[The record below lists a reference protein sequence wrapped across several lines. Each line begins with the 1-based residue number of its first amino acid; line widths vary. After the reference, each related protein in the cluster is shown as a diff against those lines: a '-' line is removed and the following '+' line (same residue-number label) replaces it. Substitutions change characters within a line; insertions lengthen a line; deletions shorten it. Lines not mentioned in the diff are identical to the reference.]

1 MWCMSALA
9 ILMQRYTST
18 GELIAIDD
26 LIIDEDRDVNAR
38 YRAIRYATA
47 AVLYLDVH
55 STAML
60 ASKNEYSDQNVIKHR
75 LWRVADF
82 VLQAC
87 VHVVF
92 RTVVIDWAIEE
103 LLAYHRS
110 WNTDRLSFWQDLSI
124 VPPRSSHKGA
134 RAYGDREADV
144 EKYSGRACAAQELQR
159 TSVFAILNAPLQ
171 PGEVRHRIAVR
182 GDGNRVVA
190 HLELSGAEEV
200 ADAAYAFGVA
210 NGDALDAVH
219 GFLLFELDLWFGDWF
234 PPALVEALCGAL
246 AHPLWPCGEAPVAR
260 TVPINMGAETGK
272 VGDLVL
278 REDEEAA
285 DAIALF
291 AKDREEITAHAKK
304 QLYASVCGGNEKRKY
319 RSSRSDPPLACGR
332 LKWVV
337 DVMPIRGPFGPGG
350 RQALVGNLEITDGAE
365 AHDLAWHFSKD
376 KGCEGCPFYKQLA
389 ANLCENPLVSCTRNK
404 AVVWTALVDVATL
417 ETLGWPPP
425 YGNVHLESEG
435 LFGPDARLLRRSLTA
450 LACSPDYGLAPETLC
465 ARAEEILASA
475 DVERPGA
482 AKTMVF
488 NYTTPRA
495 FDDRPCGDAVD
506 RRRAYDEQVVVRDV
520 ACAPKEEKRGHG
532 FKSKRRRPPGSKRRD
547 DDDDD
552 DGDDALTRMKKRR
565 DRDRK
570 ERGLPPIDDATSRT
584 AAPPDDDGDG
594 GDDANATNA
603 TAPAPAPNATTPWC
617 ASATQRLVDLNVTA
631 IDAAVADAC
640 AATIFDFGIEGWGG
654 PGFMQALGARN
665 DSEADR
671 RGVQQGMKLRKAVAA
686 RANGTRVAA
695 ELEFLVVND
704 QDRFLQKGGPDD
716 KGGPVIVYEGMTAS
730 DAVYAACLPNELI
743 QPNYTKLGVQRRF
756 LAELCR
762 PQHRVPLR
770 GPPAPGCEDLN
781 ATTGAPIYAPRFLL
795 FEMPLQFGGMT
806 HTFRY
811 YPDDWPP
818 CPGEYN
824 PTAWSVP
831 DTTLHWPFG
840 ADEATL
846 EALSLALG
854 GEDPLP
860 KLTNASCAPAIERF
874 AASVCSAAAAPPGC
888 DVDLLNIAKQ
898 YLQQAM
904 EHRWFEKATPD
915 GVDLYL
921 ALGAPRDSDN
931 DTIVDS
937 RRVASELGAA
947 ELFETLLKGAQRL
960 RERAAALRAA
970 ARALLES
977 ANATA
982 TACAEFNHW
991 FGCLFVNLT
1000 ADAFADS
1007 LLEKVDAPSALLAA
1021 ADALAADPARFPDG
1035 DAAAALA
1042 ELADAGCVQS
1052 STLELTKAGKDEVLD
1067 ELALLARRRAAAAED
1082 RPWGRL
1088 AARVGRAR
1096 AGAPLVARAVA
1107 ADALETCRARAALA
1121 DDLLRQAADAA
1132 VEANHTIRA
1141 LEKPVGEVSKRAWAS
1156 TGADTLADE
1165 TNRDCATGPAARSSA
1180 PAASATRPTGH
1191 AHHVR
1196 ELRNMKVRRDSEVHA
1211 KLQFR
1216 FSN

>member
-1 MWCMSALA
+1 
-9 ILMQRYTST
+9 
-18 GELIAIDD
+18 
-26 LIIDEDRDVNAR
+26 
-38 YRAIRYATA
+38 
-47 AVLYLDVH
+47 
-55 STAML
+55 
-60 ASKNEYSDQNVIKHR
+60 
-75 LWRVADF
+75 
-82 VLQAC
+82 
-87 VHVVF
+87 
-92 RTVVIDWAIEE
+92 
-103 LLAYHRS
+103 
-110 WNTDRLSFWQDLSI
+110 
-124 VPPRSSHKGA
+124 
-134 RAYGDREADV
+134 
-144 EKYSGRACAAQELQR
+144 
-159 TSVFAILNAPLQ
+159 
-171 PGEVRHRIAVR
+171 
-182 GDGNRVVA
+182 
-190 HLELSGAEEV
+190 
-200 ADAAYAFGVA
+200 
-210 NGDALDAVH
+210 
-219 GFLLFELDLWFGDWF
+219 
-234 PPALVEALCGAL
+234 
-246 AHPLWPCGEAPVAR
+246 
-260 TVPINMGAETGK
+260 
-272 VGDLVL
+272 
-278 REDEEAA
+278 
-285 DAIALF
+285 
-291 AKDREEITAHAKK
+291 
-304 QLYASVCGGNEKRKY
+304 
-319 RSSRSDPPLACGR
+319 
-332 LKWVV
+332 
-337 DVMPIRGPFGPGG
+337 
-350 RQALVGNLEITDGAE
+350 
-365 AHDLAWHFSKD
+365 
-376 KGCEGCPFYKQLA
+376 
-389 ANLCENPLVSCTRNK
+389 
-404 AVVWTALVDVATL
+404 
-417 ETLGWPPP
+417 
-425 YGNVHLESEG
+425 
-435 LFGPDARLLRRSLTA
+435 
-450 LACSPDYGLAPETLC
+450 
-465 ARAEEILASA
+465 
-475 DVERPGA
+475 
-482 AKTMVF
+482 
-488 NYTTPRA
+488 
-495 FDDRPCGDAVD
+495 
-506 RRRAYDEQVVVRDV
+506 
-520 ACAPKEEKRGHG
+520 
-532 FKSKRRRPPGSKRRD
+532 
-547 DDDDD
+547 
-552 DGDDALTRMKKRR
+552 
-565 DRDRK
+565 
-570 ERGLPPIDDATSRT
+570 
-584 AAPPDDDGDG
+584 
-594 GDDANATNA
+594 
-603 TAPAPAPNATTPWC
+603 
-617 ASATQRLVDLNVTA
+617 
-631 IDAAVADAC
+631 
-640 AATIFDFGIEGWGG
+640 
-654 PGFMQALGARN
+654 MQALGARN

-671 RGVQQGMKLRKAVAA
+671 RGVQQGMKLRKVDGVAVRDQDTVRAALRDKAVAA
-686 RANGTRVAA
+686 RANGTKVAA

-716 KGGPVIVYEGMTAS
+716 KGGPVIVYEGATAS

-770 GPPAPGCEDLN
+770 GPPAPGCEDLD
-781 ATTGAPIYAPRFLL
+781 ATTGDPIYAPRFLL

-824 PTAWSVP
+824 PTARSVP

-874 AASVCSAAAAPPGC
+874 AASVCDALGPPRPPGC

-937 RRVASELGAA
+937 YRRVAGELGAPL
-947 ELFETLLKGAQRL
+947 ELFETLLRGAQRL

-982 TACAEFNHW
+982 TAALRLAGDARAELAGDVAETFDVPNTTLSPAARHVLQS
-991 FGCLFVNLT
+991 LFVNLT

-1042 ELADAGCVQS
+1042 ELADAGCVEEKRGGHAAGGPRFAAAASRSKVQS

-1096 AGAPLVARAVA
+1096 AGAPLLARAVA

-1141 LEKPVGEVSKRAWAS
+1141 LEKPVGEVSKRAWALHQ
-1156 TGADTLADE
+1156 AFDTLADE
-1165 TNRDCATGPAARSSA
+1165 TNRDFYDRPCRPVFGACCVRDA
-1180 PAASATRPTGH
+1180 PDGGMRITCGS
-1191 AHHVR
+1191 
-1196 ELRNMKVRRDSEVHA
+1196 
-1211 KLQFR
+1211 
-1216 FSN
+1216 

>member
-1 MWCMSALA
+1 MAARALRCA
-9 ILMQRYTST
+9 L
-18 GELIAIDD
+18 
-26 LIIDEDRDVNAR
+26 
-38 YRAIRYATA
+38 
-47 AVLYLDVH
+47 
-55 STAML
+55 
-60 ASKNEYSDQNVIKHR
+60 
-75 LWRVADF
+75 
-82 VLQAC
+82 
-87 VHVVF
+87 
-92 RTVVIDWAIEE
+92 
-103 LLAYHRS
+103 LLA
-110 WNTDRLSFWQDLSI
+110 Q
-124 VPPRSSHKGA
+124 
-134 RAYGDREADV
+134 
-144 EKYSGRACAAQELQR
+144 ACAAQELQR

-171 PGEVRHRIAVR
+171 AGEVRHRIAVR

-210 NGDALDAVH
+210 NGVDRGSTRRLAAAVCGGQGLTAGEPAPPCGREGAALRSGRGPARRDGGGRARRPPAHLGGQDALDAVH

-319 RSSRSDPPLACGR
+319 RCTRERALLFRGGPARNGNGTMILASDGSPAFVEVWDGDEPADAAFAWSRVHAA
-332 LKWVV
+332 V
-337 DVMPIRGPFGPGG
+337 DVDDARH
-350 RQALVGNLEITDGAE
+350 LVRM
-365 AHDLAWHFSKD
+365 D
-376 KGCEGCPFYKQLA
+376 KGCEAALLQTAA

-425 YGNVHLESEG
+425 YGNVHLEVYEGGAVVDAVRELWFSRNESEG

-520 ACAPKEEKRGHG
+520 ACAPKEEKRP
-532 FKSKRRRPPGSKRRD
+532 RLQVEAAAAAGSKRRD

-603 TAPAPAPNATTPWC
+603 TAPAPAPNATTPWRW
-617 ASATQRLVDLNVTA
+617 APAT
-631 IDAAVADAC
+631 
-640 AATIFDFGIEGWGG
+640 
-654 PGFMQALGARN
+654 
-665 DSEADR
+665 EADR
-671 RGVQQGMKLRKAVAA
+671 RGVQQGMKLRKVDGVAV
-686 RANGTRVAA
+686 R
-695 ELEFLVVND
+695 D
-704 QDRFLQKGGPDD
+704 QDTP
-716 KGGPVIVYEGMTAS
+716 
-730 DAVYAACLPNELI
+730 
-743 QPNYTKLGVQRRF
+743 
-756 LAELCR
+756 
-762 PQHRVPLR
+762 RVPLR

-874 AASVCSAAAAPPGC
+874 AASVCDALGPPRPPGC

-931 DTIVDS
+931 DTIS
-937 RRVASELGAA
+937 
-947 ELFETLLKGAQRL
+947 
-960 RERAAALRAA
+960 
-970 ARALLES
+970 
-977 ANATA
+977 
-982 TACAEFNHW
+982 
-991 FGCLFVNLT
+991 LFVNLT
-1000 ADAFADS
+1000 ADAS
-1007 LLEKVDAPSALLAA
+1007 GLAA
-1021 ADALAADPARFPDG
+1021 RESRRAVRAPGGADALAADPARFPDG

-1042 ELADAGCVQS
+1042 ELAEAGCVEEKRGGHAAGGPRIAAAASRGKVQS
-1052 STLELTKAGKDEVLD
+1052 STLELTKAGKDE
-1067 ELALLARRRAAAAED
+1067 
-1082 RPWGRL
+1082 
-1088 AARVGRAR
+1088 
-1096 AGAPLVARAVA
+1096 
-1107 ADALETCRARAALA
+1107 
-1121 DDLLRQAADAA
+1121 AADAA

-1141 LEKPVGEVSKRAWAS
+1141 LEKPVGEVSKRAWALHQ
-1156 TGADTLADE
+1156 AFDTLADE
-1165 TNRDCATGPAARSSA
+1165 TNRDFYDRPCRPVFGACCVRDA
-1180 PAASATRPTGH
+1180 PDGGMRITCGS
-1191 AHHVR
+1191 
-1196 ELRNMKVRRDSEVHA
+1196 
-1211 KLQFR
+1211 
-1216 FSN
+1216 

>member
-210 NGDALDAVH
+210 NGVDRGSTRRLAAAVCGGQGLTAGEPAPPCGREAALLYENAVADPRDETGADALDGLLRIWEGQDALDAVH

-319 RSSRSDPPLACGR
+319 RCTRERALLFRGGPARNGNGTMILASDGSPAFVEVWDGDEPADAAFAWSRVHAAVDVDDARHLVQDLCGAYPVKVLARSPDPPLACGR

-425 YGNVHLESEG
+425 YGNVHLEVYEGGAVVDAVRELWFSRNESEG

-671 RGVQQGMKLRKAVAA
+671 RGVQQGMKLRKVDGVAVRDQDTVRAALRAKAVAA

-874 AASVCSAAAAPPGC
+874 AASVCDALGPPRPPGC

-937 RRVASELGAA
+937 YRRVASELGAPL

-991 FGCLFVNLT
+991 FGW
-1000 ADAFADS
+1000 S
-1007 LLEKVDAPSALLAA
+1007 
-1021 ADALAADPARFPDG
+1021 
-1035 DAAAALA
+1035 
-1042 ELADAGCVQS
+1042 
-1052 STLELTKAGKDEVLD
+1052 
-1067 ELALLARRRAAAAED
+1067 
-1082 RPWGRL
+1082 
-1088 AARVGRAR
+1088 
-1096 AGAPLVARAVA
+1096 
-1107 ADALETCRARAALA
+1107 
-1121 DDLLRQAADAA
+1121 
-1132 VEANHTIRA
+1132 
-1141 LEKPVGEVSKRAWAS
+1141 
-1156 TGADTLADE
+1156 
-1165 TNRDCATGPAARSSA
+1165 
-1180 PAASATRPTGH
+1180 
-1191 AHHVR
+1191 
-1196 ELRNMKVRRDSEVHA
+1196 
-1211 KLQFR
+1211 
-1216 FSN
+1216 